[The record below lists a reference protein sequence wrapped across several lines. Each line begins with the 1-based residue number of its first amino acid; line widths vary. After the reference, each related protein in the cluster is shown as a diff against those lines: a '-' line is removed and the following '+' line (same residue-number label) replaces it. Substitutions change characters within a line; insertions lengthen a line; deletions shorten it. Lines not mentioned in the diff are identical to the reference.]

1 MSKIAYQRWKN
12 DGNANP
18 CKMESRLKDALT
30 PVKHGEVK
38 TFTQEEIERFMLEN
52 PNVKK
57 SARKKKRRS
66 RKSHVKKSLRKE
78 NITS

>member
-1 MSKIAYQRWKN
+1 MSIKYQRWKN

-30 PVKHGEVK
+30 PIKHGEVK
-38 TFTQEEIERFMLEN
+38 HFTQEEIAVFMSEN
-52 PNVKK
+52 PDIKK
-57 SARKKKRRS
+57 SAPKKKRRS

-78 NITS
+78 NTTS